1 MFDDFFHLHHVCRAM
16 VAALAAASMLTA
28 CGGDDAEPK
37 PTPEPEPSVPGK
49 PGVTL
54 DNKGVHYMG
63 QDGAR
68 ARSVWDGEVSAIFE
82 MAGSKHVLVRHG
94 SYISVYSGLSSVIV
108 HKGQHVKAR
117 DIIGTV
123 KPW

>member
-1 MFDDFFHLHHVCRAM
+1 MAVC
-16 VAALAAASMLTA
+16 LCLS
-28 CGGDDAEPK
+28 
-37 PTPEPEPSVPGK
+37 PGLNRIA

-123 KPW
+123 ASDDQGQRLLQFQLRRETAKLNPEVWVGR